1 MKKLVACNESAFADR
16 YKDLAE
22 SIKVLEY
29 KISKH
34 MQLQTGLETIYQLAI
49 SVILLCYAN
58 SQTKTTQA
66 LTDLFEADSINFLGI
81 SLSPEFVILI
91 NVVLNMISYTFAN
104 VKGLRGH
111 CQHFPALSKL
121 LLATCIFASTVA
133 RIIGFTIFYAPPLGL
148 FDLLFHYKGLKKL
161 QSKGSKEYCG
171 LFVSYTE
178 CRELFQVHTTY
189 GSKKDHNIPYFL

>member
-1 MKKLVACNESAFADR
+1 MKQLVACNESAFADR

-22 SIKVLEY
+22 SVKVLEY

-58 SQTKTTQA
+58 SQTKTNQA
-66 LTDLFEADSINFLGI
+66 LTDLFEVDSITFLGI
-81 SLSPEFVILI
+81 SLSPKLVIFT

-148 FDLLFHYKGLKKL
+148 FNLLFHYKGLKKM
-161 QSKGSKEYCG
+161 QSEGSKEFCG
-171 LFVSYTE
+171 
-178 CRELFQVHTTY
+178 
-189 GSKKDHNIPYFL
+189 GSTIVNYIF